1 MSLLDKFDNI
11 YNTDISSSQVCN
23 MKTGKMPYETYDSK
37 GILTGCYW
45 YYGDTVELN
54 FIISGEVTAEEVVV
68 NNEEVLYD
76 KYAEIEEY
84 LSDKNARI
92 CIYNSLRYEKVLE
105 TVLSASREI
114 KLIIDEETSK
124 KLLRGSYYLTLT
136 IFKDNESLN
145 VPIELTEDGQYRILI
160 K

>member
-11 YNTDISSSQVCN
+11 YNTNISSSQVCN
-23 MKTGKMPYETYDSK
+23 MKTGKMPYETYNSK

-45 YYGDTVELN
+45 YYGDTIELN
-54 FIISGEVTAEEVVV
+54 FIIDGEVTAEEVVTDG
-68 NNEEVLYD
+68 EELHD
-76 KYAEIEEY
+76 KYAEIDDY
-84 LSDKNARI
+84 LLGKNARI

-145 VPIELTEDGQYRILI
+145 VPIELTENGQYTILI